1 MSDRLTVTAPQVAAL
16 VAEQFPQWA
25 HLPVRPVALSGWD
38 NYTFHL
44 GDRMKVRLPSA
55 AGYVGQV
62 EKENTVLPR
71 LAPVLP
77 LPIPSPVAV
86 GRPGAGYPFA
96 WSVYDWI
103 DGDIVTPGAI
113 ADLTGFA
120 ADLAK
125 FMSALHRADASF
137 GPPPGDHNFHRGGD
151 LRVYDAETRAT
162 VAKLGG
168 RIDGKLALAIWDKA
182 LASRWEQPAI
192 WVHGDIAVGNVL
204 LRDGRL
210 SAVIDFGCC
219 CIGDPACDLVISWL
233 FLDEPARQAF
243 RAALPPDPDTWAR
256 ARGWALWKAMLVMA
270 ADSGGV
276 HPAERP
282 AHLVAQLV
290 LDEAVAEGEV

>member
-16 VAEQFPQWA
+16 VADQFPHWA

-44 GDRMKVRLPSA
+44 GDTMKVRLPSA
-55 AGYVGQV
+55 TGYVGQV

-71 LAPVLP
+71 LAPLLP

-86 GRPGAGYPFA
+86 GKPGAGYPFA

-103 DGDIVTPGAI
+103 DGDIVMPRAI

-120 ADLAK
+120 TDLAA

-151 LRVYDAETRAT
+151 LRVYDEQTRASIAT
-162 VAKLGG
+162 LGD
-168 RIDGKLALAIWDKA
+168 RIDGALALNVWEQA
-182 LASRWEQPAI
+182 LASRWERAPV
-192 WVHGDIAVGNVL
+192 WVHGDVAVGNVL
-204 LRDGRL
+204 LHDGRL
-210 SAVIDFGCC
+210 SAVIDFGCSC
-219 CIGDPACDLVISWL
+219 VGDPACDLVISWL

-243 RAALPPDPDTWAR
+243 RAALPLDSGTWAR
-256 ARGWALWKAMLVMA
+256 ARGWALWKALLVMA

-276 HPAERP
+276 HPAERMP
-282 AHLVAQLV
+282 REVAQLV
-290 LDEAVAEGEV
+290 MGEVQT